1 MKKIL
6 KSILAIAIVLE
17 GFGNIQA
24 QEKSTKKEEF
34 KAYGNC
40 GMCKDRIEKATKFV
54 DGVSSA
60 KWSSKTE
67 ILKVTYDTSKTNIDK
82 IQQAVADVGH
92 DTDLKRADDKVYDNL
107 RGCCKYDRPEK
118 NKGEEENK

>member
-1 MKKIL
+1 MKKVM
-6 KSILAIAIVLE
+6 KSILVIAIVLA
-17 GFGNIQA
+17 GFSNLQA
-24 QEKSTKKEEF
+24 QKETTKKEEF

-40 GMCKDRIEKATKFV
+40 GMCKDRIEKAAKSV

-67 ILKVTYDTSKTNIDK
+67 ILKVTYDASKTNIDK

-107 RGCCKYDRPEK
+107 HGCCKYDRPENVK
-118 NKGEEENK
+118 EEKK